1 MLQVRSCV
9 LIWTATHWGI
19 GRGSKVPRSREPG
32 LRTPRVASG
41 IEEAKQEEKH
51 GRQEKKRLKD
61 HHPS

>member
-1 MLQVRSCV
+1 MRM
-9 LIWTATHWGI
+9 
-19 GRGSKVPRSREPG
+19 PRA
-32 LRTPRVASG
+32 ASG